1 MHFPLSIV
9 SLGCEASASAV
20 FVISAKDDYM
30 KRMRTDSF
38 ASAGNRPPLNL
49 PFYYGWFVL
58 ALCFLT
64 TLTSAGV
71 RSSPS
76 VLIHPLEA
84 EFGWSRAA
92 IAAAVSMNLLLFGIA
107 APISGWLL
115 DRYGSRKVML
125 GSLTLLIV
133 GVSGTMAMNR
143 FWQFFLVWGIIVGLG
158 AGGVGSVLT
167 ATVGNRWFV
176 ARRGLAL
183 GILGSASSTGQLI
196 FLPLFMAMI
205 TYAGW
210 RMGSMTLIVVAI
222 VLLPLIYLFMRDD
235 PSEVGLEA
243 YGSGQPGAAA
253 SGGVVSLRGARSA
266 NASITLREVLG
277 TSTFWLLA
285 GSFFVCGGTANG
297 LIGTHLIP
305 YEIDHGIPQVTAASL
320 VGIMGGLNFIG
331 TILSGWMIDRVQP
344 RKWLAMVYALRG
356 FSLLILPFMQD
367 FKGLL
372 IFAVIY
378 GLDWFA
384 TVPPT
389 MAITADTFGKQNIG
403 KIYGW
408 IFMSH
413 QIGAAIMASTAG
425 VLRTWMGDY
434 QFAFL
439 SGGVIAMIAA
449 GLALQIKPKQREA
462 TAPSAPEPASA

>member
-1 MHFPLSIV
+1 M
-9 SLGCEASASAV
+9 
-20 FVISAKDDYM
+20 
-30 KRMRTDSF
+30 
-38 ASAGNRPPLNL
+38 
-49 PFYYGWFVL
+49 
-58 ALCFLT
+58 T

-84 EFGWSRAA
+84 EFGWSRTL
-92 IAAAVSMNLLLFGIA
+92 IASAVSMNLLLFGIA
-107 APISGWLL
+107 APLSGFLI
-115 DRYGSRKVML
+115 DRFGPRKVMI

-133 GVSGTMAMNR
+133 GVSGTMAMTQ
-143 FWQFFLVWGIIVGLG
+143 FWQFFLVWGVIVGFG

-183 GILGSASSTGQLI
+183 GILGSASSTGQII

-210 RMGSMTLIVVAI
+210 RMGSMALIIVAI
-222 VLLPLIYLFMRDD
+222 ILLPVIFLFMRDD
-235 PSEVGLEA
+235 PSEVGLEP
-243 YGSGQPGAAA
+243 YGAGEPGAASSTGA
-253 SGGVVSLRGARSA
+253 TSLRGIPAKNATITARDVVSHP
-266 NASITLREVLG
+266 
-277 TSTFWLLA
+277 TFWLLA

-305 YEIDHGIPQVTAASL
+305 HEIEIGIPQIAAASL
-320 VGIMGGLNFIG
+320 LGLMGALNMVG
-331 TILSGWMIDRVQP
+331 TIFSGWMIDRVQP
-344 RKWLAMVYALRG
+344 QRWLALVYALRG
-356 FSLLILPFMQD
+356 VSLLILPFVQGY
-367 FKGLL
+367 FGLV

-384 TVPPT
+384 TVPPS
-389 MAITADTFGKQNIG
+389 MALTADTFGRQNVG
-403 KIYGW
+403 KVYGW

-413 QIGAAIMASTAG
+413 QIGAAIMASAAG
-425 VLRTWMGDY
+425 ALRTWMGDY

-439 SGGVIAMIAA
+439 TGGVIAMIAA
-449 GLALQIKPKQREA
+449 GLALQIKPVQRQA
-462 TAPSAPEPASA
+462 TSAPAAPQPASA

>member
-1 MHFPLSIV
+1 MPNNNLES
-9 SLGCEASASAV
+9 SE
-20 FVISAKDDYM
+20 K
-30 KRMRTDSF
+30 
-38 ASAGNRPPLNL
+38 RPPLSL

-58 ALCFLT
+58 SLCFLT

-84 EFGWSRAA
+84 EFGWSRAL
-92 IAAAVSMNLLLFGIA
+92 IALAVSMNLLLFGIA
-107 APISGWLL
+107 APISGWLI
-115 DRYGSRKVML
+115 DRYGPRKVML
-125 GSLTLLIV
+125 GSLLTLIG
-133 GVSGTMAMNR
+133 GVSGTIAMNQ
-143 FWQFFLVWGIIVGLG
+143 FWQFFIVWGVIVGLG

-183 GILGSASSTGQLI
+183 GILGSASSTGQII

-210 RMGSMTLIVVAI
+210 RLGSMTLIVVALI
-222 VLLPLIYLFMRDD
+222 LLPLIYLFMRDD
-235 PSEVGLEA
+235 PSEVGLEP
-243 YGSGQPGAAA
+243 YGAGQPAAAA
-253 SGGVVSLRGARSA
+253 SGGLASLRGMRSGKS
-266 NASITLREVLG
+266 SITMREVVG
-277 TSTFWLLA
+277 NPTFWLLA

-305 YEIDHGIPQVTAASL
+305 HEIDLGIPQVAAASIL
-320 VGIMGGLNFIG
+320 GVMGGLNMVG
-331 TILSGWMIDRVQP
+331 TIFSGWMVDRVQP
-344 RKWLAMVYALRG
+344 QRWLALVYALRG
-356 FSLLILPFMQD
+356 VSLLLLPFVQGVSG
-367 FKGLL
+367 FFV
-372 IFAVIY
+372 FAVIY

-384 TVPPT
+384 TVPPS
-389 MAITADTFGKQNIG
+389 MAITADTFGKQNVG
-403 KIYGW
+403 KVYGW

-413 QIGAAIMASTAG
+413 QIGAAVMASTAG

-434 QFAFL
+434 NFAFL

-449 GLALQIKPKQREA
+449 GLALQIKTQPKE
-462 TAPSAPEPASA
+462 TSPSPASVQPASV

>member
-1 MHFPLSIV
+1 MNNNSPDTTP
-9 SLGCEASASAV
+9 
-20 FVISAKDDYM
+20 K
-30 KRMRTDSF
+30 
-38 ASAGNRPPLNL
+38 RPPLSL
-49 PFYYGWFVL
+49 SFYYGWIVL
-58 ALCFLT
+58 SLCFLT

-84 EFGWSRAA
+84 EFGWSRTL
-92 IAAAVSMNLLLFGIA
+92 IASAVSMNLLLFGIA
-107 APISGWLL
+107 APISGFLI
-115 DRYGSRKVML
+115 DRFGPRKLMM

-133 GVSGTMAMNR
+133 GVSGTMVMTH
-143 FWQFFLVWGIIVGLG
+143 FWQFFLVWGVIVGLG

-176 ARRGLAL
+176 AKRGLAL
-183 GILGSASSTGQLI
+183 GILGSASSTGQII

-210 RMGSMTLIVVAI
+210 RLGSMALIVVAI
-222 VLLPLIYLFMRDD
+222 ILLPLIFLFMRDD
-235 PSEVGLEA
+235 PAEVGLEP
-243 YGSGQPGAAA
+243 YGAGQPGAATQGSA
-253 SGGVVSLRGARSA
+253 TSLRGMSA
-266 NASITLREVLG
+266 KNATITAREVV
-277 TSTFWLLA
+277 SHPTFWLLA

-305 YEIDHGIPQVTAASL
+305 HEIEIGIPQVAAASL
-320 VGIMGGLNFIG
+320 LGIMGGLNMVG
-331 TILSGWMIDRVQP
+331 TIFSGWMIDRVRP
-344 RKWLAMVYALRG
+344 NRWLALVYALRG
-356 FSLLILPFMQD
+356 LSLLILPFVKD
-367 FKGLL
+367 FGGLVV
-372 IFAVIY
+372 FAIIY

-384 TVPPT
+384 TVPPS
-389 MAITADTFGKQNIG
+389 MAITADTFGRQNVG
-403 KIYGW
+403 RVYGW

-425 VLRTWMGDY
+425 AIRTWMGDY

-449 GLALQIKPKQREA
+449 GLALQIKLKPKDA
-462 TAPSAPEPASA
+462 APPPAAVPAGA